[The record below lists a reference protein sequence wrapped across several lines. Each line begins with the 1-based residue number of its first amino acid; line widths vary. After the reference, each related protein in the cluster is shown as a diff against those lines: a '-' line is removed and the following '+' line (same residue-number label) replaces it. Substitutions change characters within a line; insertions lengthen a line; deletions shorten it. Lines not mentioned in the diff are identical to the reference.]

1 MILLDTSGLLAALD
15 GSDSRHGAA
24 AHALAAAGPPRLL
37 SPFVLAEVD
46 YLVRTKVGPEAQ
58 RALLGEVARG
68 AYRVE
73 SFSAGDVDVARAVME
88 RWSSQELD
96 LADASIV
103 VLAHRQS
110 RRARSIRAATVPVQ
124 APSKRSRTAAALARW
139 SYSMRRCS
147 TRSSSWTSA

>member
-1 MILLDTSGLLAALD
+1 VILLDTSGLLAALD

-24 AHALAAAGPPRLL
+24 AHALAGAGPPRLL

-88 RWSSQELD
+88 RWSSLELD

-103 VLAHRQS
+103 VLAHRHDARDVLTLDEDRFRRL
-110 RRARSIRAATVPVQ
+110 RRAGGRAFRVLPADHGSIA
-124 APSKRSRTAAALARW
+124 
-139 SYSMRRCS
+139 
-147 TRSSSWTSA
+147 